1 MSPEENALGTAG
13 AEMHYRFV
21 FVVDYSFR
29 VDLSHFPVS
38 VVTVHNTQL

>member
-1 MSPEENALGTAG
+1 MIEEAENASHADMSPEENALGTAG

-29 VDLSHFPVS
+29 V
-38 VVTVHNTQL
+38 N